1 MSTTARTRFDVVGPM
16 RRTVDDHR
24 ADERAL
30 LISAQA
36 RDERA
41 FGRLLARHRGGLGL
55 YCYLMIGGDRD
66 SARHLL
72 EDAVLTAWRERGLVG
87 PHTKARMLL
96 YRVTSRVC
104 IEAAGD
110 QVSAL
115 GAADC
120 LRGEP

>member
-1 MSTTARTRFDVVGPM
+1 MSTTAHTRFGVVRPM
-16 RRTVDDHR
+16 RRTVDDHT
-24 ADERAL
+24 ADEPAVLVAARAG
-30 LISAQA
+30 
-36 RDERA
+36 DERA
-41 FGRLLARHRGGLGL
+41 FGRVVDRLRGGLEL

-87 PHTKARMLL
+87 PQTKARMWL
-96 YRVTSRVC
+96 YQVTSRVC
-104 IEAAGD
+104 IEAVGD

>member
-1 MSTTARTRFDVVGPM
+1 M
-16 RRTVDDHR
+16 RRIEDDHR
-24 ADERAL
+24 ADEPAL
-30 LISAQA
+30 LLAA
-36 RDERA
+36 RAGDERA
-41 FGRLLARHRGGLGL
+41 FGRLVDRHRRGLEL

-72 EDAVLTAWRERGLVG
+72 EDAVLSAWRERGLIG
-87 PHTKARMLL
+87 PHTKARMWL
-96 YRVTSRVC
+96 YQVTSRVC
-104 IEAAGD
+104 IEAVGD

>member
-1 MSTTARTRFDVVGPM
+1 MSTTAHTRFDVVRPM
-16 RRTVDDHR
+16 RPTEDAHR
-24 ADERAL
+24 ADEPAL
-30 LISAQA
+30 LLAAQA
-36 RDERA
+36 GDERV
-41 FGRLLARHRGGLGL
+41 FGRLLDRHRGGLEL

-72 EDAVLTAWRERGLVG
+72 EDAVLTAWRERGLIG
-87 PHTKARMLL
+87 PHTKARMWL
-96 YRVTSRVC
+96 YQVTTRVC

>member
-1 MSTTARTRFDVVGPM
+1 M
-16 RRTVDDHR
+16 RRTEDDHR
-24 ADERAL
+24 AGEPAL
-30 LISAQA
+30 LLAAQA
-36 RDERA
+36 GDERA
-41 FGRLLARHRGGLGL
+41 FGCLLDRHRGGLEL

-87 PHTKARMLL
+87 PHTKTRMWL

-110 QVSAL
+110 QVSDL